1 MSGARGPSGSAGS
14 YGPMKE
20 YIVHSPENQS
30 AQGERGA
37 HRTSSRGPSLPYAD
51 DSRGELVARR
61 AKRELSIDYAG
72 DIPVPTGGLS
82 PPGPGP
88 SGAVDQDGDVL
99 MAMMDVEIN
108 NATSYVQQN
117 VQYHQTNVFAPTVGM
132 DPGMVMSA
140 VSQMAEQ
147 AEAVS
152 QQRVAQATGYV
163 AEVVRNEAERRHAEV
178 SAEQRQGCQQEVARI
193 LAQAESAVTQ
203 GVAIANQSCEQRI
216 QEATA
221 VVTQARKDAQN
232 AEARARQIEAQAMA
246 C

>member
-1 MSGARGPSGSAGS
+1 MYQQPILGRGASISPGAFPAFQTSGSEPKSSDSGATLQSALAAAAAAYPGAKRPSSVGCTPSTTKPSFVVLPRADRPPRGRRSGSAGSAPKPAPEDAAMSGARGPSGSAGS

-108 NATSYVQQN
+108 NATSYAQQMSN
-117 VQYHQTNVFAPTVGM
+117 TTRPTCLH
-132 DPGMVMSA
+132 P
-140 VSQMAEQ
+140 Q
-147 AEAVS
+147 
-152 QQRVAQATGYV
+152 
-163 AEVVRNEAERRHAEV
+163 
-178 SAEQRQGCQQEVARI
+178 
-193 LAQAESAVTQ
+193 
-203 GVAIANQSCEQRI
+203 
-216 QEATA
+216 
-221 VVTQARKDAQN
+221 
-232 AEARARQIEAQAMA
+232 
-246 C
+246 